1 MKRAGIYFS
10 YYSKL
15 LDGKGITLLGAQLQ
29 LIVFLHL
36 VKRSDHLV
44 AREYETSGMIVNNL
58 ANFWIWADLN
68 HLTS

>member
-1 MKRAGIYFS
+1 MKKAGIYFS

-36 VKRSDHLV
+36 IKRSEHLV
-44 AREYETSGMIVNNL
+44 AREYETSGMIVNNFSKL
-58 ANFWIWADLN
+58 FGFG
-68 HLTS
+68 LT